1 VCRPVAT
8 MSVPK
13 RHPCEPSETTKK
25 VKIMRSASIVLAIIL
40 FFAISGPAS
49 AEFYRYV
56 DKHGNVL
63 YTDDLS
69 KVPADQR
76 AKAQAYDESY
86 SKPANPQDSPAPKAP
101 LPNATEAQALEVE
114 RKQLEEQERSL
125 NREYDD
131 LMKQRATLDEEKVH
145 AVTPAQIKEH
155 NQKIVELNTRIKAY
169 EGKRDAYSE
178 KVNAFNERAKSQTPE
193 DPKQ

>member
-1 VCRPVAT
+1 
-8 MSVPK
+8 
-13 RHPCEPSETTKK
+13 
-25 VKIMRSASIVLAIIL
+25 MRAASIILAILL
-40 FFAISGPAS
+40 FLAIAGPAS

-86 SKPANPQDSPAPKAP
+86 SQPAKPQDSPAPKVTGPSA
-101 LPNATEAQALEVE
+101 AETQALEAE
-114 RKQLEEQERSL
+114 RKQLEEHEQAL

-131 LMKQRATLDEEKVH
+131 LMKQRATLDEEKVN

-169 EGKRDAYSE
+169 EGKRDAYSD
-178 KVNAFNERAKSQTPE
+178 KVKAFNERAKSQTSE
-193 DPKQ
+193 DQKQ

>member
-1 VCRPVAT
+1 
-8 MSVPK
+8 
-13 RHPCEPSETTKK
+13 
-25 VKIMRSASIVLAIIL
+25 MRTAPIVLAIFL
-40 FFAISGPAS
+40 FIGITGPAS

-76 AKAQAYDESY
+76 EQARAYDESFG
-86 SKPANPQDSPAPKAP
+86 KPAKPQASPAPQAP
-101 LPNATEAQALEVE
+101 AAPNPAAAQALEAE
-114 RKQLEEQERSL
+114 RKQLEEQEQTL

-131 LMKQRATLDEEKVH
+131 LMKQRAALDEEKAN
-145 AVTPAQIKEH
+145 AVTPAQIKEY
-155 NQKIVELNTRIKAY
+155 NQKIVDFNSRIQSY

-178 KVNAFNERAKSQTPE
+178 KVKTFNEHAKSQSPE
-193 DPKQ
+193 AQKQ

>member
-1 VCRPVAT
+1 MRAT
-8 MSVPK
+8 
-13 RHPCEPSETTKK
+13 
-25 VKIMRSASIVLAIIL
+25 SIVLGIIL
-40 FFAISGPAS
+40 FLAISVPAS

-76 AKAQAYDESY
+76 AKAQAYDESH
-86 SKPANPQDSPAPKAP
+86 SQPDKPQASPAPKVP
-101 LPNATEAQALEVE
+101 GPNAAEAQALEAE
-114 RKQLEEQERSL
+114 RKQLEEQEQSL

-131 LMKQRATLDEEKVH
+131 LMKQRATLDEEKIN
-145 AVTPAQIKEH
+145 AVTQAQIKEH
-155 NQKIVELNTRIKAY
+155 NQKIVELNSRIKAY

-178 KVNAFNERAKSQTPE
+178 KVKAFNERAKDQS
-193 DPKQ
+193 PKDQK

>member
-1 VCRPVAT
+1 MRPA
-8 MSVPK
+8 P
-13 RHPCEPSETTKK
+13 
-25 VKIMRSASIVLAIIL
+25 IIAAIVLTITIA
-40 FFAISGPAS
+40 ATAH

-76 AKAQAYDESY
+76 EKAKAYDESF
-86 SKPANPQDSPAPKAP
+86 SKPAKPQENTTPKVPGAANPAES
-101 LPNATEAQALEVE
+101 TALETE
-114 RKQLEEQERSL
+114 RRQLEEQEQNL

-131 LMKQRATLDEEKVH
+131 LMKQRATLDEEKAN
-145 AVTPAQIKEH
+145 AVTPAQIKEY
-155 NQKIVELNTRIKAY
+155 NQKIVDFNTRIQAY

-178 KVNAFNERAKSQTPE
+178 KVKAFNERAKSQSPE
-193 DPKQ
+193 AQKQ